1 MHLRELLLT
10 ALVLTLA
17 TAARPAAAEPEGP
30 AWLVS
35 IGGDVDEDGGYRV
48 DGGLT
53 WAPTLL
59 TAVTLQG
66 GLADTSTDF
75 ERFKADLATAS
86 FDHFFGPFGLNVDA
100 RWWNQHDLFSSTTF
114 GGSLYYKA
122 AGWRVS
128 VRGESRTSDLDEFSF
143 DTVIPIRGV
152 EVPISGRGE
161 CSLDNIGYGLTVS
174 HTGKA
179 WTGLV
184 SGVNYDYS
192 VADCNL
198 TGVTLPPQVG
208 NLGPISREI
217 FRRIA
222 TRVLRA
228 GAVLVGNELTREN
241 GFLDYSIWAALGYRA
256 GLNTFGLDYYHDR
269 EEFAGLKADTLIG
282 SMSFPVS
289 DRLDLELRLGVS
301 DSDIEGTTA
310 FAGVTL
316 IAYLGGAP

>member
-1 MHLRELLLT
+1 MRLRELLVACG
-10 ALVLTLA
+10 ALA
-17 TAARPAAAEPEGP
+17 GGIGPAAADSPGAS

-35 IGGDVDEDGGYRV
+35 VGADVDEDGGYRA
-48 DGGLT
+48 DGTIT
-53 WAPTLL
+53 WAPSSL
-59 TAVTLQG
+59 TALTLQG

-75 ERFKADLATAS
+75 ERFKGDLAIVS
-86 FDHFFGPFGLNVDA
+86 FDHFFGPLGVNADV
-100 RWWNQHDLFSSTTF
+100 RWWDQHDLFSSTTL

-122 AGWRVS
+122 GGWRVS
-128 VRGESRTSDLDEFSF
+128 VRGESRSSDLDEFTF

-152 EVPISGRGE
+152 QVPITGRGE
-161 CSLDNIGYGLTVS
+161 CTLDNLGYGLTVS

-184 SGVNYDYS
+184 SGINYEYS
-192 VADCNL
+192 TADCNL
-198 TGVTLPPQVG
+198 TGVTLPPQTG
-208 NLGPISREI
+208 NLPTISREI

-241 GFLDYSIWAALGYRA
+241 GFLDYSLWAALGYRD
-256 GLNTFGLDYYHDR
+256 GLYTFGLDYYHDR
-269 EEFAGLKADTLIG
+269 EEFAGLEADTLIG

-301 DSDIEGTTA
+301 DSDIEGTTG

-316 IAYLGGAP
+316 IAYLGNPP